1 VKSTTQSEPAR
12 VSKADYSRVI
22 FDLHTI
28 AGSRHGGRGDERR
41 LAFRGDGAAAR
52 GEYRQGDHSQ
62 ESCGDKER
70 PTDPSCVKHFARGG
84 RRDNADTGSSAFQD
98 TIQNSARQRRIQHIG
113 RRLLNAADETQVALT
128 PMAITDVSRDPLP
141 IRA

>member
-12 VSKADYSRVI
+12 VSKADYSRMI

-28 AGSRHGGRGDERR
+28 AGSRHSGRSDERR
-41 LAFRGDGAAAR
+41 LAFRGDGAAVR
-52 GEYRQGDHSQ
+52 GEYRQGDHGQ

-70 PTDPSCVKHFARGG
+70 STDPSCVKHFAWGS

-98 TIQNSARQRRIQHIG
+98 TIQNSARHLRIQHIG
-113 RRLLNAADETQVALT
+113 CRLLDAADETQVALT
-128 PMAITDVSRDPLP
+128 AMAITNVSRDPLTIP
-141 IRA
+141 I